1 MAMKAT
7 QPEDKQPK
15 AKYRVY
21 NWPEYNAF
29 LVHRGDPTFWMD
41 EHAIKHWHNTQQS
54 GKRGRTHRYSDLAIT
69 TALMVQAVFNLSLR
83 QTEGFINA
91 LFQRMGLDLT
101 SPDYSSI
108 SKRAKTLMVDIRR
121 PKGPVAHLIFDATG
135 LKVYGE
141 GEWKM
146 RKHGK
151 EKRRTWRKLHL
162 GVDGQSHHLICAE
175 VSLENVGD
183 NAVLG
188 PMLRPLRRQIG
199 TVYGDGAYDS
209 RQCYAEIAKKG
220 AAARIPPRKN
230 AGQWEEGH
238 PRNEAVEALKAG
250 RLSEWKAASGYH
262 RRSIGETAM
271 WRFKQLTGNRLRL
284 RNYNGQVGEALARV
298 AALNKMTALGMPVS
312 EMVR

>member
-7 QPEDKQPK
+7 HPEDKQPK

-21 NWPEYNAF
+21 NWAEYNAF
-29 LVHRGDPTFWMD
+29 LAHRGAPTFWMD
-41 EHAIKHWHNTQQS
+41 EHAIRHWHHTQPS
-54 GKRGRTHRYSDLAIT
+54 GKRGRTYRYSDLAIT
-69 TALMVQAVFNLSLR
+69 TALMIQAVFNLSLR

-91 LFQRMGLDLT
+91 LFQLMGLDLT

-108 SKRAKTLMVDIRR
+108 SKRAKTLNVDIRR
-121 PKGPVAHLIFDATG
+121 PKGPVAHLVFDATG

-175 VSLENVGD
+175 VSLEKVGD
-183 NAVLG
+183 SEVLG

-209 RQCYAEIAKKG
+209 RQCYEEIAKKVEKG
-220 AAARIPPRKN
+220 HPSSVSHNFSELGGDRTFTVAAAGRALQASSALR
-230 AGQWEEGH
+230 
-238 PRNEAVEALKAG
+238 RAV
-250 RLSEWKAASGYH
+250 
-262 RRSIGETAM
+262 
-271 WRFKQLTGNRLRL
+271 
-284 RNYNGQVGEALARV
+284 
-298 AALNKMTALGMPVS
+298 
-312 EMVR
+312 